1 VGVSSRA
8 YEEVEVAVVIGVEE
22 EDGLVFEIGEL
33 VEGGFGF
40 ECE

>member
-8 YEEVEVAVVIGVEE
+8 YEEVEVAVVISVEE
-22 EDGLVFEIGEL
+22 EDSFVFEVGEL
-33 VEGGFGF
+33 VEDGFGF